1 MAGAMTPGF
10 KEWVRSWAPGP
21 LWVAAR
27 RVGVYAGRL
36 RIWLSVLRQV
46 GGSGPAETAKLYISA
61 VCGLVTALRR
71 LDDWQDPYLVFDT
84 LVAVPGAGRFHCR
97 RGTDDLF
104 HVLPT
109 GQKAVRGVLEATLKP
124 GGVFIDAG
132 ANIGAFTL
140 LGARLVGPEGRVI
153 AVEMMPD
160 TARRLRNHLAIN
172 GLDWVEVVEQAL
184 SDSAGQEL
192 VARAPRLLA
201 GQASIVRE
209 TFRTGDMVEHRV
221 MTTTLDVLAA
231 GVDRVDLL
239 KVDLEGAEA
248 QAFAG
253 GREMLA
259 RTGAVVFEA
268 WSGSGQGEDGK
279 RSLTGAGFE
288 MRQIDGN
295 NILAVR

>member
-1 MAGAMTPGF
+1 MPGF
-10 KEWVRSWAPGP
+10 KESVRAWAPGP
-21 LWVAAR
+21 VWTAAR
-27 RVGVYAGRL
+27 GVAVYAGRL

-46 GGSGPAETAKLYISA
+46 RVSGPVEAAKLYASA
-61 VCGLVTALRR
+61 LCAPVTALRG
-71 LDDWQDPYLVFDT
+71 LDAWQDPYLVFDT
-84 LVAVPGAGRFHCR
+84 LVAVPGTGRFHCR

-104 HVLPT
+104 HVLPS
-109 GQKAVRGVLEATLKP
+109 GQKAVREALEATLKP
-124 GGVFIDAG
+124 GDVFIDAG

-160 TARRLRNHLAIN
+160 TAGRLRNHLAIN

-184 SDSAGQEL
+184 SDRAGQEL

-201 GQASIVRE
+201 GQASIARK
-209 TFRTGDMVEHRV
+209 TFRTDDLVEHRV
-221 MTTTLDVLAA
+221 RTTTLDDLAA
-231 GVDRVDLL
+231 GLDRIALL

-253 GREMLA
+253 GREMLG
-259 RTGAVVFEA
+259 RTDAVVFEA
-268 WSGSGQGEDGK
+268 WAGSDQGEDGK
-279 RSLTGAGFE
+279 SGLTGAGFE